1 MSSKPRPGGK
11 ASGAKAPTAAAKYKK
26 IALLGRSNA
35 FTTLVE
41 NTVDAYTSQ
50 SDGAV
55 EDVRRILADLRRQY
69 DEVHNEGEKRERE
82 IVRLRE
88 AIRQAD
94 ALHSTK
100 SDELYKA
107 EDLRNSLQRQLDD
120 TQETIQDALTNRK
133 VYVHMLE
140 RLKKERAVLKQKLL
154 QMEGHLHRKTAEH
167 DEKLSTARV
176 QRQSQAQTAGLLECC
191 EYELEHEREKTN
203 DAIDT
208 MHVALTAKKS
218 MIKRRTDFAKW
229 RHEVS
234 LEAANEAFN
243 ASAGRLKKLWAV
255 EKLGGNCL
263 QKIIF
268 EQVEKSQATED
279 GFQKIRE
286 VTGLTDVMD
295 IVHKFL
301 NRDVE
306 HEQLKSAVKEAESR
320 LESLR
325 EEFEHFKRE
334 TEGAAPVD
342 LQEGGR
348 SRAIYQEV
356 DECEANL
363 NKYMQDHANARE
375 RLQKSTL
382 TLEQMRAWAR
392 RSNRSLLPFEDA
404 AQLDSDPQLRQYFH
418 GLKTTV
424 DKFLYHIQ
432 QQNMSGKLQKK
443 AGGQR
448 TEKEHHEMGRLLN
461 DKDFLKAN
469 ARVPVTE
476 RPASAMGKQGQD
488 EFDDPFSGMAQ
499 EREKFKSDAEQRI
512 AEAVRKSAKDKK
524 KQERR

>member
-1 MSSKPRPGGK
+1 M
-11 ASGAKAPTAAAKYKK
+11 
-26 IALLGRSNA
+26 
-35 FTTLVE
+35 
-41 NTVDAYTSQ
+41 
-50 SDGAV
+50 
-55 EDVRRILADLRRQY
+55 
-69 DEVHNEGEKRERE
+69 
-82 IVRLRE
+82 
-88 AIRQAD
+88 
-94 ALHSTK
+94 
-100 SDELYKA
+100 
-107 EDLRNSLQRQLDD
+107 
-120 TQETIQDALTNRK
+120 
-133 VYVHMLE
+133 M
-140 RLKKERAVLKQKLL
+140 LKKKMLKMEKHLEKKNHEHAMAVDHSRKANSEKVQSSIDLDL
-154 QMEGHLHRKTAEH
+154 MEGDAENERNVREGAMRDMMGTLHTKRNAI
-167 DEKLSTARV
+167 
-176 QRQSQAQTAGLLECC
+176 QRRADF
-191 EYELEHEREKTN
+191 ER
-203 DAIDT
+203 
-208 MHVALTAKKS
+208 
-218 MIKRRTDFAKW
+218 W
-229 RHEVS
+229 RHEVA
-234 LEAANEAFN
+234 LEAANEAFQG
-243 ASAGRLKKLWAV
+243 SAGRLRKLYAV
-255 EKLGGNCL
+255 EKLAGNCL
-263 QKIIF
+263 QKITF

-325 EEFEHFKRE
+325 EEFEHLKRE

-404 AQLDSDPQLRQYFH
+404 AQLDTDHQLRDYFH

-512 AEAVRKSAKDKK
+512 AEAMRKSAKDKK
-524 KQERR
+524 KQGGAPR